1 MLGPAHFMVVGLTVL
16 TVMLAVVLHYEV
28 FVRLSGWLEHAGKRG
43 RPRILTM
50 VLSLIVVH
58 VIEIWLFATTG
69 WWLAEHMTGA
79 GTLVAPYSV
88 SFLDYVYLSAVTFT
102 TLGYGEIYPDGA
114 IRFLYGT
121 EALTGFALITWS
133 ASLTFLEMQRHWAA
147 SDS

>member
-1 MLGPAHFMVVGLTVL
+1 MLGPAHFMVVGVTVL

-28 FVRLSGWLEHAGKRG
+28 FIRLSGWLDHAGKRG
-43 RPRILTM
+43 RQNILVM

-69 WWLAEHMTGA
+69 WWLAENMTGA
-79 GTLVAPYSV
+79 GTVVAPYSV

-133 ASLTFLEMQRHWAA
+133 ASLTFLEMQRHWAG
-147 SDS
+147 SDT